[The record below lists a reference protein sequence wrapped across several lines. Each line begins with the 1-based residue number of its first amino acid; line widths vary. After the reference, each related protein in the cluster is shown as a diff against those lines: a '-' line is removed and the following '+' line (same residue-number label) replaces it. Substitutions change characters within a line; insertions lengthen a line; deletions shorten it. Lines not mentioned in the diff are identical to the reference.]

1 MLALLRQ
8 RNFSLLWFGGLISF
22 TGDWVLFVAL
32 PLYIYNLTGSVLATG
47 TLFIT
52 SLLPHVLL
60 GSVAGVYV
68 DRWDRRRILIVTN
81 GLRALFLLPLV
92 LVGSADTVWLIYVV
106 SLFTNTARQFST
118 PAENALLP
126 RLVGEE
132 NLVPANALNSLNNN
146 LARLAGPAFG
156 GVLFATLGFSASVL
170 VDIATF
176 LVAGVLI
183 ALISAPASVTKAE
196 VTEDAAAPNA
206 WREWVDGLRVVRH
219 NPIVGAL
226 FVVLCINSLGEGM
239 LGVLFAP
246 FVKDVVGGG
255 ANEFGWLISAQA
267 VGGLLGSLVV
277 GGIWKKV
284 PAWQLVALNFI
295 ALGLVDLLIFNI
307 PILIVGI
314 IFFAL
319 AGLPVAG
326 LQVGAQTLFQTSVDD
341 RFRGRVM
348 GAFATTSA
356 LAMLAGQAIATFTGD
371 VLPIVPF
378 LSAEAL
384 LNVVAGLAAL
394 WLLRPPASKP
404 AEDRGPREL
413 VGNTTSD

>member
-22 TGDWVLFVAL
+22 IGDWVLFATL

-68 DRWDRRRILIVTN
+68 DRWDRKRILVVTN
-81 GLRALFLLPLV
+81 GLRALCLLPLV
-92 LVGSADTVWLIYVV
+92 LVNSADMVWLVYVV

-146 LARLAGPAFG
+146 LARLAGPALG

-176 LVAGVLI
+176 LVAGVLT
-183 ALISAPASVTKAE
+183 ALIAAPASVTKAA
-196 VTEDAAAPNA
+196 VTEGAASPNA

-219 NPIVGAL
+219 NRTVGAL
-226 FVVLCINSLGEGM
+226 FTVLCINSLGEGI

-255 ANEFGWLISAQA
+255 ANEFGWLLSAQA

-277 GGIWKKV
+277 GGVWKKV
-284 PAWQLVALNFI
+284 PAWQLVALNFV
-295 ALGLVDLLIFNI
+295 ALGVVDLLIFNI
-307 PILIVGI
+307 PILWVGLTL
-314 IFFAL
+314 FAV

-326 LQVGAQTLFQTSVDD
+326 LHVGAQTLFQTSVAD
-341 RFRGRVM
+341 RYRGRVM

-356 LAMLAGQAIATFTGD
+356 LAMLAGQAIATFFGD
-371 VLPIVPF
+371 ALPIVPL

-384 LNVVAGLAAL
+384 LNVAAGLAAL
-394 WLLRPPASKP
+394 WLLRPSASKP
-404 AEDRGPREL
+404 AEERGPREL

>member
-68 DRWDRRRILIVTN
+68 DRWDRRRILIITN

-92 LVGSADTVWLIYVV
+92 LVGSADMVWLVYVV
-106 SLFTNTARQFST
+106 SLFPNTLRQFRT

-126 RLVGEE
+126 KLVGED

-156 GVLFATLGFSASVL
+156 GVLFATLGFTASVL

-196 VTEDAAAPNA
+196 VTEAAAPPNV
-206 WREWVDGLRVVRH
+206 WHEWVEGLRVVRH
-219 NPIVGAL
+219 NRTVVAL
-226 FVVLCINSLGEGM
+226 FAVLCINSLVECIVWDL
-239 LGVLFAP
+239 LGT

-255 ANEFGWLISAQA
+255 ANEFGWLLSAQA

-277 GGIWKKV
+277 GGVWKKV
-284 PAWQLVALNFI
+284 PAWKLVALNFV
-295 ALGLVDLLIFNI
+295 ALGVVDLLIFNI
-307 PILIVGI
+307 PILLVGLTL
-314 IFFAL
+314 FAL

-356 LAMLAGQAIATFTGD
+356 LAMLAGQAIATFFGD
-371 VLPIVPF
+371 ALPIVPL

-384 LNVVAGLAAL
+384 LNVAAGLVAL
-394 WLLRPPASKP
+394 RLLRPSAPKP
-404 AEDRGPREL
+404 AAEAGLGEL

>member
-1 MLALLRQ
+1 LLALLRQ

-92 LVGSADTVWLIYVV
+92 LVGSADMVWLVYVV
-106 SLFTNTARQFST
+106 SLFTNTLRQFST

-196 VTEDAAAPNA
+196 VPESAAAPNV

-246 FVKDVVGGG
+246 FVVDVVGGG
-255 ANEFGWLISAQA
+255 ANELGWLLSAQA

-277 GGIWKKV
+277 GGLWKKV

-314 IFFAL
+314 VFFAL
-319 AGLPVAG
+319 AGLPIAG

-371 VLPIVPF
+371 ILPIVPF
-378 LSAEAL
+378 LTAEAL

-394 WLLRPPASKP
+394 RLLRPPAPKP
-404 AEDRGPREL
+404 AEEGGLREL